1 MGYTKV
7 SSSLSQ
13 KYKTSVEVIGNEKLT
28 GLLCFGITDFCK
40 KVLKCGR
47 PGLDK
52 RLKGELAKNV
62 LEQKRRK
69 MWKD

>member
-1 MGYTKV
+1 VGYTKA

-13 KYKTSVEVIGNEKLT
+13 KYKTRVEVIGNEKLT
-28 GLLCFGITDFCK
+28 SLLCCGITYFCK

-62 LEQKRRK
+62 LKQKRRK